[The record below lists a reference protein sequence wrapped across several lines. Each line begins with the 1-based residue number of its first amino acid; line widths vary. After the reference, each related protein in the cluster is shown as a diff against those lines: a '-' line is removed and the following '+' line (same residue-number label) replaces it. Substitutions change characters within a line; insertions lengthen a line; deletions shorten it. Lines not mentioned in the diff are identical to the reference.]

1 LATGVVGVE
10 PGGEPVLAL
19 DAAGVP
25 EAVAGLDVASDA
37 GVVPLVPD
45 AGVVPLVP
53 DAGVVPLAPDAGVA
67 SLAPDPAAELLVFE
81 SPPPPLHPAIAA
93 ASSTSIKRSGRCKRF
108 MCIPL
113 YRTVGAGGRMLS
125 GEHGSIE
132 Q

>member
-45 AGVVPLVP
+45 AGV
-53 DAGVVPLAPDAGVA
+53 APLAPDAGVA

>member
-1 LATGVVGVE
+1 LATGVAGVE

-25 EAVAGLDVASDA
+25 GAVAGLDVAS
-37 GVVPLVPD
+37 
-45 AGVVPLVP
+45 

-67 SLAPDPAAELLVFE
+67 SLAPDPAAELLLVFE
-81 SPPPPLHPAIAA
+81 SPPPPLHPTIAA

>member
-37 GVVPLVPD
+37 GVVPLAPD
-45 AGVVPLVP
+45 AGV
-53 DAGVVPLAPDAGVA
+53 APLAPDAGVA